1 MVEHYSR
8 RVSKPF
14 EVSRVVTILVA
25 CLLLNLTTSA
35 QTKPVR
41 RILILNEV
49 GPSYPLIRLVDEG
62 IRSAL
67 TGAPYEIEF
76 YREYMDTV
84 AFPGPADQRVIR
96 EFYLRKYANRKP
108 DVIITVGSS
117 PLHFMFD
124 THKTSFAGVPVVFC
138 FPNAPSND
146 GLSLDTDFTGIDND
160 IASGSTLAVALRLLP
175 DTLHVV
181 VVSGI
186 APYDLRQLARVKEQ
200 LKPYEGRLD
209 ISYLTGLAE
218 PVLIERLRHLPSHT
232 VVLLSALGRDS
243 AGNSY
248 NADRS
253 GPMVVRAANAPVFSF
268 VDRFLNHG
276 EVGGDLS
283 SAMTDGKIVGEMT
296 LRLLKGERPGNI
308 PIVKSA
314 VTYTFDWR
322 ALKRWGIKEERLPR
336 GSIVLNRE
344 SSFWEVNKWYIVASL
359 FVFLAQAVAIVGL
372 IWHRARRKKAEA
384 QLKTSEERFSKW
396 FRRSPLMVTIT
407 RMSDG
412 HYVDVNEAFE
422 REIGW
427 TSAEVIDRSPI
438 DREIW
443 DLPQRLLW
451 LKQLRATGSVR
462 DFEVKLRRKDGK
474 RLTVLLSTEMV
485 EMNGEHCALSV
496 GADISERK
504 MAEEALSSLS
514 RRLIEAQEEERRR
527 IARELH
533 DDIGQQMAIL
543 CINLETLKADLPS
556 TDGNARHRV
565 DEVIQSASDLVTD
578 LHLLSHRLHSSKLQ
592 YLGIE
597 AASASFC
604 RELSEQQQVR
614 IDYQASGN
622 LSVLSSEVSLCF
634 FRILQEAL
642 QNAVKHSGGREFEVR
657 LEGTAEDVTL
667 TVRDFG
673 KGFDLNVATRGEG
686 LGLVSMRERLKS
698 VNGHLS
704 IESKPGHGTTVMA
717 RAPLRLAKTTRR
729 VLLVDDFQP
738 WREELRPII
747 ERERLLNIVGEAAN
761 GREAIE
767 KANELRP
774 DLVLLD
780 LALPDVSGVQVARSI
795 VEECPSC
802 KIIVV
807 SSHNDAGLAKEITS
821 EVVQGYLL
829 KSECQAELAFAIS
842 SVLAGERYLS
852 KNLRA

>member
-1 MVEHYSR
+1 
-8 RVSKPF
+8 
-14 EVSRVVTILVA
+14 
-25 CLLLNLTTSA
+25 
-35 QTKPVR
+35 
-41 RILILNEV
+41 
-49 GPSYPLIRLVDEG
+49 
-62 IRSAL
+62 
-67 TGAPYEIEF
+67 
-76 YREYMDTV
+76 
-84 AFPGPADQRVIR
+84 
-96 EFYLRKYANRKP
+96 
-108 DVIITVGSS
+108 
-117 PLHFMFD
+117 
-124 THKTSFAGVPVVFC
+124 
-138 FPNAPSND
+138 
-146 GLSLDTDFTGIDND
+146 
-160 IASGSTLAVALRLLP
+160 
-175 DTLHVV
+175 
-181 VVSGI
+181 
-186 APYDLRQLARVKEQ
+186 
-200 LKPYEGRLD
+200 
-209 ISYLTGLAE
+209 
-218 PVLIERLRHLPSHT
+218 
-232 VVLLSALGRDS
+232 
-243 AGNSY
+243 
-248 NADRS
+248 
-253 GPMVVRAANAPVFSF
+253 MVVRAANAPVFSF

-283 SAMTDGKIVGEMT
+283 SALGDGKIVGEMT
-296 LRLLKGERPGNI
+296 LRLLKGEKAGNI

-384 QLKTSEERFSKW
+384 QLKKSEERFSKW

-422 REIGW
+422 RETGW
-427 TSAEVIDRSPI
+427 TRAEVIDRSPI

-485 EMNGEHCALSV
+485 EMNGEQCALSV

-514 RRLIEAQEEERRR
+514 RRLIEAQEEERSR

-556 TDGNARHRV
+556 SSEVNARHRV

-717 RAPLRLAKTTRR
+717 RAPLQLAKTTRR